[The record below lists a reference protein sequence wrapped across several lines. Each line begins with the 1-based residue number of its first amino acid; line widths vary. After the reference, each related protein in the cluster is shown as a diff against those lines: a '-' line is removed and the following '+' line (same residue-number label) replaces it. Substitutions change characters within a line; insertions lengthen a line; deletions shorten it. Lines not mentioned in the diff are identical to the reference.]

1 MIVDEHF
8 SEIIN
13 LKNAMTCS
21 VVEKYPRETNGA
33 VGGNLGSTP
42 VVCGGT
48 LGNNTTDKCYAYIKS
63 PSSIQGYGN
72 LGFIF
77 KKHGLILAE
86 EQMINFWSF
95 EVLGTLLL
103 SHIQLC

>member
-1 MIVDEHF
+1 
-8 SEIIN
+8 
-13 LKNAMTCS
+13 MTCS

-33 VGGNLGSTP
+33 VGGTLGSTP

-48 LGNNTTDKCYAYIKS
+48 FGNNTTDKCYAYIKS

-77 KKHGLILAE
+77 KKHGLILAG
-86 EQMINFWSF
+86 EQMINLW
-95 EVLGTLLL
+95 
-103 SHIQLC
+103 SHIELSMLDINRGVLSRDDTSQKNYLQGS